1 MATIQDLINGKSV
14 MPFWF
19 MRQAGRYMSEYRELR
34 QETRDKNMSFLDIC
48 YDKSYVSKITMQPI
62 NAFNL
67 DTAIIFSDILV
78 ALDIIGFDVK
88 FHEGKGPIV
97 QYETIEKILESGF
110 DMKKLMLIS
119 NGIKMTREVL
129 GKERDLIGFCGSP
142 WTLLC
147 YAIDGGGSKDFHKT
161 KAFVYQNPLLAGKLI
176 NLITDAC
183 LSLLAVQIQ
192 NGANIVKLFDSHSA
206 SCPADFYSK
215 YIIEPSAYLVSEIKK
230 LYQDITVIC
239 FPKGSGYMYKDFLAS
254 VKPDIMAID
263 QSLSNQE
270 FAKLAHDSNVI
281 LQGNMD
287 NYLLCYGSHDDIK
300 SSFNKIKSDFG
311 NSGFV
316 FNLSHGIL
324 QYTPV
329 ENVKYLVDLLRS

>member
-1 MATIQDLINGKSV
+1 
-14 MPFWF
+14 MP
-19 MRQAGRYMSEYRELR
+19 EYRELR

-78 ALDIIGFDVK
+78 ALDIMGFDVK

-97 QYETIEKILESGF
+97 KYETIEQILENSF
-110 DMKKLMLIS
+110 DMAKLMLIS
-119 NGIKMTREVL
+119 DGVKATRNILEND
-129 GKERDLIGFCGSP
+129 KDLIGFCGSP

-161 KAFVYQNPLLAGKLI
+161 RAFVYQNPQLATKLI
-176 NLITDAC
+176 AKITDAC
-183 LSLLAVQIQ
+183 LKLLTIQI
-192 NGANIVKLFDSHSA
+192 NSGTNIIKLFDSHA
-206 SCPADFYSK
+206 GSCPAVFYEK
-215 YIIEPSAYLVSEIKK
+215 YITEPSAYLVSEIKK
-230 LYQDITVIC
+230 LYPQIPIIC
-239 FPKGSGYMYKDFLAS
+239 FPKSSGYLCKDFVES
-254 VKPDIMAID
+254 VKPDIVAID
-263 QSLSNQE
+263 HSMSNKD
-270 FAKLAHDSNVI
+270 FAKLAHDNDII

-287 NYLLCYGSHDDIK
+287 NYLLCYGSFDDIK

-311 NSGFV
+311 NNKLI

-329 ENVKYLVDLLRS
+329 ENVEYLVELLRE